1 MIFDYQDYFEKFKG
15 IKANEIGNA
24 VVIAILAAAIF
35 ALALPERS
43 LYALTYDIFML
54 PKPGSEIAL
63 LVGPVAILSA
73 YIAYAINPRP
83 GIIIFNLGMYSLTMP
98 AFQLA
103 LNPEGLGAYP
113 YFLNLAAIL
122 VLTVFLEVLVFM
134 FSKWET
140 VQSFALPALFSNLAL
155 LLFYWLLVFPFQDD
169 RWPVKTAV
177 SPDSVTAVLEYISP
191 IPMVIGVGMVGA
203 IVIGALIPILL
214 RLLVFKKRKASQA
227 A

>member
-1 MIFDYQDYFEKFKG
+1 MIFDFQEYFEKFSG

-24 VVIAILAAAIF
+24 VVIAIVTAAVFTLAF
-35 ALALPERS
+35 PERS
-43 LYALTYDIFML
+43 LYALSYDIFML

-73 YIAYAINPRP
+73 YLAYSINPRP
-83 GIIIFNLGMYSLTMP
+83 GIIIFNLGMYAIAMP

-113 YFLNLAAIL
+113 YFLNLLAIL
-122 VLTVFLEVLVFM
+122 VLTVILEATVFF

-140 VQSFALPALFSNLAL
+140 VQSLALPALISNIAL

-169 RWPVKTAV
+169 VWPVKSSV
-177 SPDSVTAVLEYISP
+177 SPNGASTMLEYISP
-191 IPMVIGVGMVGA
+191 IPMVLGVAMVGA

-214 RLLVFKKRKASQA
+214 KILVFKKKRASESA
-227 A
+227 

>member
-24 VVIAILAAAIF
+24 IVIAIITAAVF
-35 ALALPERS
+35 ALAFPERS
-43 LYALTYDIFML
+43 LYALSYDIFML

-73 YIAYAINPRP
+73 YIAYSINPRP
-83 GIIIFNLGMYSLTMP
+83 GIILFNLGTYAIAMP
-98 AFQLA
+98 AFQLG

-113 YFLNLAAIL
+113 YFLNLLAIL
-122 VLTVFLEVLVFM
+122 VLMVFLEVLVYF

-140 VQSFALPALFSNLAL
+140 VQSMALPALISNLAL
-155 LLFYWLLVFPFQDD
+155 LLFYWILVFPFQDD
-169 RWPVKTAV
+169 VWPVKSAV
-177 SPDSVTAVLEYISP
+177 SPDGVATMIEYLSP
-191 IPMVIGVGMVGA
+191 IPIILGVAMVGA

-214 RLLVFKKRKASQA
+214 KLLVFKKKRASGSV
-227 A
+227 